1 VISTIVRQIFISI
14 NFWHQSETLIVDF
27 KVFKKSSCLLFQFSL
42 FYVCACMHAW
52 HSRLYLSKAGTRFSD
67 PGGMLGWVDLV
78 VWLWGYE
85 ELLSGCILM
94 RDWRVL
100 WVQSLLR
107 LHEEM
112 VAEGCIH
119 NELVNTALP
128 VCQRHDSVTT
138 ASQTDLSG
146 EVSLHHTCKHAP
158 VSLICMSWEAPDL
171 FTRQCSKGHYC
182 FCMCLSFCW
191 ASCMNGRELRC

>member
-1 VISTIVRQIFISI
+1 
-14 NFWHQSETLIVDF
+14 
-27 KVFKKSSCLLFQFSL
+27 
-42 FYVCACMHAW
+42 MHAW

-94 RDWRVL
+94 RDWRML

-146 EVSLHHTCKHAP
+146 EVSLRHTCKHAP

-171 FTRQCSKGHYC
+171 FTRQCSKGHYW
-182 FCMCLSFCW
+182 FCMCLSFRW
-191 ASCMNGRELRC
+191 ASCMNGWELRCYPSHIRNLSREPEEVTTRAATHNLHEEHFMVTCLCWILG